1 MEKNF
6 NIKKIKLKSESL
18 RKEFI
23 KLLIKGFKYHIG
35 GTLSC
40 LDLLIVLFYSNFIKI
55 ESKNRDF
62 FLLSKGH
69 ALATLNLILIDKKIL
84 SYAKLEK
91 GYKKMIF
98 GGQLDIFNS
107 KFVDWNTGSLGHS
120 LGVGIGLSLRNPK
133 KKIWTLVG
141 DAEFEEG
148 SIWEALFYIS
158 EKKINNMIII
168 IDRNKMSASSSIHKK
183 DIFDKKILHQL
194 NFNIL
199 KINGHNYN
207 NIFKCYKKCKNQKI
221 SSIIIANTIKGKG
234 FKILENNPKYT
245 HQTPSISILNS
256 LIE

>member
-6 NIKKIKLKSESL
+6 NIKKIKLKSENL

-133 KKIWTLVG
+133 KKIWILVG

-183 DIFDKKILHQL
+183 IFLIKKY
-194 NFNIL
+194 F
-199 KINGHNYN
+199 IN
-207 NIFKCYKKCKNQKI
+207 
-221 SSIIIANTIKGKG
+221 
-234 FKILENNPKYT
+234 
-245 HQTPSISILNS
+245 
-256 LIE
+256 